1 MYNDVDSMRKIT
13 LGLIL
18 LFLIGS
24 LGFLLMHLLRESG
37 YPPTPV
43 GWRAN
48 VQTIA
53 GDGASAFRDASQPL
67 AAGFS
72 DPFGIAIGP
81 DGTIYVSD
89 AGESNRIR
97 KLALEGT
104 VTTLAG
110 GIEGYADGPGQS
122 ASFNS
127 PSGLALDSNGNLYV
141 ADTGNNRIRKITPEG
156 LVSTV
161 AGDGTAGHRDG
172 LAAQAWF
179 DGPIGIALDDD
190 GNIYVADTYND
201 RIRLI
206 TNDGQVTTIAGMGRP
221 GHADGER
228 TSALFDT
235 PCGIAVME
243 DKALI
248 VADTGNNGLRK
259 IAPDGQVT
267 TLSISFPGEE
277 SPGDLRK
284 PVALALTHD
293 GFLYVT
299 EFDRARVV
307 QIAPDGAARVIAGGN
322 PGFADGL
329 EAARLNHPAGMAIS
343 KEGDLYVADSANYL
357 VRRLGQSIN
366 NQALSRLSGPLP
378 QLSNTTLG
386 RETFLWPFD
395 PQEHP
400 HEIVATMG
408 EVRGSYDS
416 TDSRE
421 RLHSGVDVFGAYDK
435 VVRVIRSE
443 KVTSPLANWDL
454 GGLNEGIRVGVISY
468 IHMHV
473 GRDKDGKVFDDPRF
487 IPVQDEEGKLS
498 RIRVR
503 RGTRFRP
510 GDAIG
515 TVNRMYHIHLNV
527 GPPGAE
533 INFLSLSPIG
543 FSDRVAP
550 RIERDGIQ
558 LFDETGTRLTEQES
572 GRLVVSG
579 RVRIVVEAFDRNEM
593 NSSRRKLGLYRLGY
607 QVLQSDSESDSEQP
621 ATGFEQPRITIEFNR
636 LPGGREA
643 PKLTYAEESGITVY
657 GSKTTRFLYEVTNT
671 VRDGRAVP
679 GLWDTSEL
687 PSGDY
692 TLRIIGADYS
702 GNEAQEGRD
711 VLIRVK

>member
-1 MYNDVDSMRKIT
+1 MRKLI
-13 LGLIL
+13 LGLT
-18 LFLIGS
+18 FLIVVGS
-24 LGFLLMHLLRESG
+24 LVFLLLRFLREAG
-37 YPPTPV
+37 DPPTPV

-48 VQTIA
+48 VTTVA
-53 GDGASAFRDASQPL
+53 GDGAPVFRDASQPL

-81 DGTIYVSD
+81 DRTIYVSD

-97 KLALEGT
+97 KLATEGA

-110 GIEGYADGPGQS
+110 GVEGYADGPGQS

-127 PSGLALDSNGNLYV
+127 PSGLALDSKGNLYV

-161 AGDGTAGHRDG
+161 AGDGTPGHRDG
-172 LAAQAWF
+172 AAAQAWF
-179 DGPIGIALDDD
+179 DGPIGIALDDE

-206 TNDGQVTTIAGMGRP
+206 SNDGQVSTVAGAEHP
-221 GHADGER
+221 GHADGD
-228 TSALFDT
+228 TSTALFDT
-235 PCGIAVME
+235 PCAIVVMA
-243 DKALI
+243 DRSLI
-248 VADTGNNGLRK
+248 VADTGNNSLRR
-259 IAPDGQVT
+259 ITSDGQVT
-267 TLSISFPGEE
+267 TLSISFPADD
-277 SPGDLRK
+277 SQADLRK
-284 PVALALTHD
+284 PVGLALTHD
-293 GFLYVT
+293 GLLYVT
-299 EFDRARVV
+299 ELDRARVV
-307 QIAPDGAARVIAGGN
+307 QVTPDGAARVIAGGN

-329 EAARLNHPAGMAIS
+329 EAARLNQPAGVTIS
-343 KEGDLYVADSANYL
+343 EQGDLYVADSGNYL

-366 NQALSRLSGPLP
+366 KPELPDLIAPLP
-378 QLSNTTLG
+378 RLSNTTLG
-386 RETFLWPFD
+386 HESFLWPFE
-395 PQEHP
+395 PQQRP

-421 RLHSGVDVFGAYDK
+421 RLHSGVDVFGAYGR
-435 VVRVIRSE
+435 VVHVIRSE
-443 KVTSPLANWDL
+443 KVTSPLASWGF
-454 GGLNEGIRVGVISY
+454 GGLNEGMRVGVISY
-468 IHMHV
+468 IHLHV
-473 GRDKDGKVFDDPRF
+473 GRDKDAKVFDDARF
-487 IPVQDEEGKLS
+487 VPVQDEDGKIS

-533 INFLSLSPIG
+533 INFLALSPMG

-607 QVLQSDSESDSEQP
+607 QVLKDDGASDSELP
-621 ATGFEQPRITIEFNR
+621 APGFEEPRITLEFNR

-671 VRDGRAVP
+671 VRDGRAAP
-679 GLWDTSEL
+679 GLWETAEL
-687 PSGDY
+687 PGGDY
-692 TLRIIGADYS
+692 ILRIIAADYS